1 MMRDTGKHDAIVVF
15 GAFDRHN
22 LGDLLFPHV
31 VARLLAC
38 DDVIFAGLAQRD
50 LRVYG
55 GHAVQ
60 ALAQLAAER
69 GKDRL
74 HIVHAGGEIL
84 TCGDWEA
91 AVMLLPRDQA
101 QKIITRLDTHHD
113 QRRAWARALTGLDA
127 LAPYMVSRD
136 MFPFASS
143 VIYQAVGGVDVERLD
158 PCMRA
163 EVLSKLT
170 QADDISVRDVQT
182 QNGLAAAGVFARLVP
197 DPAVMVAELFG
208 ANIRAHRERSGV
220 ADLRRAFPDGY
231 VAVQFSADFGDDQT
245 LGVLASEL
253 DRVSS
258 ESGLGIVFFRAGAAP
273 WHDDMACYERIASRM
288 KVSRTQLFGSLQI
301 WDICALIADAT
312 AYAGSSLHGRIVAMA
327 FGLPRLNFVHP
338 ARAHDTT
345 KQSAFAA
352 TWEPACVPGSVGIE
366 ALSEAMLDALTIDRA
381 LLGRTATS
389 LAARYREGFA
399 QMRAAMCST

>member
-1 MMRDTGKHDAIVVF
+1 MMRDTGKHDAVVLF

-22 LGDLLFPHV
+22 LGDLLFSHV
-31 VARLLAC
+31 VAKLLAC
-38 DDVIFAGLAQRD
+38 ERVIFSGLAQRD

-69 GKDRL
+69 GKDRV

-91 AVMLLPRDQA
+91 AVMLLPRDEA
-101 QKIITRLDTHHD
+101 QKIIARLDAHHD
-113 QRRAWARALTGLDA
+113 ERRSWARALTGLDA
-127 LAPYMVSRD
+127 LAPYMASRE
-136 MFPFASS
+136 MFPLASS

-170 QADDISVRDVQT
+170 QADDVSVRDVNT
-182 QNGLAAAGVFARLVP
+182 QNGLAAAGILARLVP

-208 ANIRAHRERSGV
+208 ATILAHKEPSGV
-220 ADLRRAFPDGY
+220 ANLQRTFPDGY
-231 VAVQFSADFGDDQT
+231 IAVQFSADFGDDTT
-245 LGVLASEL
+245 LGVLAREL
-253 DRVSS
+253 DRVSN

-273 WHDDMACYERIASRM
+273 WHDDMACYERIAARM
-288 KVSRTQLFGSLQI
+288 KVSRTQLFRSLEI

-327 FGLPRLNFVHP
+327 FGVPRVNFVHP

-352 TWEPACVPGSVGIE
+352 TWEPAAVPGSVGIE
-366 ALSEAMLDALTIDRA
+366 ALSEAMLDALAIDRV
-381 LLGRTATS
+381 LLGRTAAY

-399 QMRAAMCST
+399 QMRAAMCCA

>member
-1 MMRDTGKHDAIVVF
+1 MMRDTGKHDAVVLF

-31 VARLLAC
+31 VAKLLAC
-38 DDVIFAGLAQRD
+38 ERVIFAGLAQRD

-69 GKDRL
+69 GKDRV

-91 AVMLLPRDQA
+91 AVMLLPRDEA
-101 QKIITRLDTHHD
+101 QKIIARLDAHHD
-113 QRRAWARALTGLDA
+113 ERRSWARALTGLDA
-127 LAPYMVSRD
+127 LAPYMASRE
-136 MFPFASS
+136 MFPLASS
-143 VIYQAVGGVDVERLD
+143 VIYQAVGGVDVERLN

-170 QADDISVRDVQT
+170 QADDVSVRDVNT
-182 QNGLAAAGVFARLVP
+182 QNGLAAAGILARLVP

-208 ANIRAHRERSGV
+208 ATIRAHKEPSGV
-220 ADLRRAFPDGY
+220 ANLQRTFPDGY
-231 VAVQFSADFGDDQT
+231 VAVQFSADFGDDRT
-245 LGVLASEL
+245 LGVLAREL
-253 DRVSS
+253 DRVSN
-258 ESGLGIVFFRAGAAP
+258 ERGLGIVFFRAGAAP
-273 WHDDMACYERIASRM
+273 WHDDMACYERIAARM
-288 KVSRTQLFGSLQI
+288 KVSRTQLFRSLEI

-327 FGLPRLNFVHP
+327 FGVPRVNFVHP

-352 TWEPACVPGSVGIE
+352 TWEPAAVPGSVGIE
-366 ALSEAMLDALTIDRA
+366 ALSEAMLDALTIDRV
-381 LLGRTATS
+381 LLGRTAAY

-399 QMRAAMCST
+399 QMRAAMCCA

>member
-1 MMRDTGKHDAIVVF
+1 MMRDTGKHNAVVVF

-22 LGDLLFPHV
+22 LGDMLFPHV
-31 VARLLAC
+31 VAKLLAC

-50 LRVYG
+50 LRVHG

-69 GKDRL
+69 GTDRV

-91 AVMLLPRDQA
+91 AMMLLPREQA
-101 QKIITRLDTHHD
+101 REIIARLDTHND
-113 QRRAWARALTGLDA
+113 ERRAWARALTGLDA
-127 LAPYMVSRD
+127 LAPYMASRA
-136 MFPFASS
+136 MFQCASS
-143 VIYQAVGGVDVERLD
+143 VIYQAVGGVDLERLD
-158 PCMRA
+158 PGMRA
-163 EVLSKLT
+163 EVLAKLE
-170 QADDISVRDVQT
+170 QADDISVRDIYT
-182 QNGLAAAGVFARLVP
+182 QNGLGAAGIRARLVP

-208 ANIRAHRERSGV
+208 ANIRAHKERSAV
-220 ADLRRAFPDGY
+220 ADLQQAFPDGY
-231 VAVQFSADFGDDQT
+231 VAVQFSADFGDDRT

-253 DRVSS
+253 DRVSN

-273 WHDDMACYERIASRM
+273 WHDDMACYERIAARM
-288 KVSRTQLFGSLQI
+288 KASRTQRFHSLEI
-301 WDICALIADAT
+301 WDICALIADAK
-312 AYAGSSLHGRIVAMA
+312 AYAGSSLHGRVVAMA
-327 FGLPRLNFVHP
+327 FGLPRVNFLDP
-338 ARAHDTT
+338 AHANDTT

-381 LLGRTATS
+381 LLLRTATR
-389 LAARYREGFA
+389 LATRYREGFA
-399 QMRAAMCST
+399 QTRAAMCSA